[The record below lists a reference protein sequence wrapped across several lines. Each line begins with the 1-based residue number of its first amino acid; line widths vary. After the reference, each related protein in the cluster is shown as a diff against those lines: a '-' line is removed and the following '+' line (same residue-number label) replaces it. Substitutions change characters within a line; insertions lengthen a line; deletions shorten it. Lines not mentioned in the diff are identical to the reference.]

1 MDLGGH
7 QRFREGAGY
16 ADARASEARPTE
28 GRPSDGRGNIGRALL
43 ARAWA
48 ALESGRAES
57 VDIQLASGALLR
69 GVIAL
74 RVEGQVADASTR
86 RGEWTHA
93 FGLEDVA
100 LIRSNPRGSG

>member
-1 MDLGGH
+1 MDLSGH
-7 QRFREGAGY
+7 QRFRESGDR
-16 ADARASEARPTE
+16 ADARGASA
-28 GRPSDGRGNIGRALL
+28 IGRALL

-48 ALESGRAES
+48 ALESTRAES
-57 VDIQLASGALLR
+57 VDVQLRSGGLVR

-93 FGLEDVA
+93 FALDDVA
-100 LIRSNPRGSG
+100 LIRSNPRGGG

>member
-7 QRFREGAGY
+7 NRFRESVDRP
-16 ADARASEARPTE
+16 DARGGENRC
-28 GRPSDGRGNIGRALL
+28 GIGRALL

-74 RVEGQVADASTR
+74 RVEGQVADASVR

-100 LIRSNPRGSG
+100 LVLSNPRGGG

>member
-1 MDLGGH
+1 MDLAGH
-7 QRFREGAGY
+7 QRFRESGERS
-16 ADARASEARPTE
+16 DARSAAAV
-28 GRPSDGRGNIGRALL
+28 GRALL

-48 ALESGRAES
+48 ALESTRAES
-57 VDIQLASGALLR
+57 VDVQLRSGGLVR

-93 FGLEDVA
+93 FALDDVA
-100 LIRSNPRGSG
+100 LIRSNPRGGG

>member
-7 QRFREGAGY
+7 QRFREGMGH
-16 ADARASEARPTE
+16 ADARVCETRPAE
-28 GRPSDGRGNIGRALL
+28 GRGNIGRALL

-57 VDIQLASGALLR
+57 VDIHLASGPLLR

-100 LIRSNPRGSG
+100 LVRSNPRGGG

>member
-1 MDLGGH
+1 MDLAGH
-7 QRFREGAGY
+7 NRFRDGAE
-16 ADARASEARPTE
+16 RAEV
-28 GRPSDGRGNIGRALL
+28 RGAVGRALL

-48 ALESGRAES
+48 ALESARAES
-57 VDIQLASGALLR
+57 VDIQLRSGALLR

-93 FGLEDVA
+93 FA
-100 LIRSNPRGSG
+100 LDDIALVRSNPRGGQSA